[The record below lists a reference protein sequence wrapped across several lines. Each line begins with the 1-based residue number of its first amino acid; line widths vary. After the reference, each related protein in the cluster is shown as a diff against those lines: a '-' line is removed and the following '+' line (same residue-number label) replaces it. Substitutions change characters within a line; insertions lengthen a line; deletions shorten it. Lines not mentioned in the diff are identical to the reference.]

1 MSLALLLPNSG
12 LSSFDVLG
20 RLKRIL
26 QDIARDLRS
35 LSLSPSGDKE
45 KGLREVSLRVLCQKT
60 IYIRREEGEMGSRR
74 DLDNFLGR

>member
-1 MSLALLLPNSG
+1 MSLALLLLNSG
-12 LSSFDVLG
+12 LYSFDVLG

-35 LSLSPSGDKE
+35 LSPSGDKE
-45 KGLREVSLRVLCQKT
+45 KGLKEVSLRVLCQKT